1 VQQFWIRFFA
11 CAKHVRMTWWHSCG
25 SAE

>member
-1 VQQFWIRFFA
+1 VKQFWIRFFA
-11 CAKHVRMTWWHSCG
+11 CARHVRMAWWHNCG